1 MRRKPGTLLPLEVA
15 ILAAA
20 VELRGE
26 GVAEFHGYLIA
37 GEIQERK
44 QARMLTAHGTLYKAL
59 DRMRK
64 AGLLRDRWEDPG
76 AAAAAARPRRRLYA
90 ITALGEAA
98 LERARA
104 AEGEAE
110 GPSRPGWQPA

>member
-20 VELRGE
+20 IDLRGSGRE
-26 GVAEFHGYLIA
+26 DFHGYLIA
-37 GEIQERK
+37 SEIQERE
-44 QARMLTAHGTLYKAL
+44 QARLLTAHGTLYKAL

-64 AGLLRDRWEDPG
+64 AGFLNDRWEDPEL
-76 AAAAAARPRRRLYA
+76 AAEAARPRRRLYR

-98 LERARA
+98 LGRAQAPERAA
-104 AEGEAE
+104 GASTA
-110 GPSRPGWQPA
+110 PGWQPT